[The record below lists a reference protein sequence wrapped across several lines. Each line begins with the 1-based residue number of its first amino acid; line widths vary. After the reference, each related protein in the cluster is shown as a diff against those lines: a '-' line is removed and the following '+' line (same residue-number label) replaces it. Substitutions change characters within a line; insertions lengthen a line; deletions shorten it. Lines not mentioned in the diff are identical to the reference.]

1 MAGQTAH
8 FSPLSSVQKAL
19 VTYIACILLSSVAPS
34 CGRYELQSVRA
45 QVNQLEKELLPAR
58 GTART
63 EIEKLW
69 GTSVETHGESFHT
82 ESAGIKEGCVPE
94 MVEID
99 WRGKRRS
106 PNL

>member
-34 CGRYELQSVRA
+34 CG
-45 QVNQLEKELLPAR
+45 
-58 GTART
+58 
-63 EIEKLW
+63 
-69 GTSVETHGESFHT
+69 
-82 ESAGIKEGCVPE
+82 GCVPE